1 MQNKKI
7 LVIGCGNIFTSF
19 HFPVIKLLG
28 GEIKAI
34 VEPNKRNYDL
44 FVSGEGLANVQHHVV
59 LSEVNFENI
68 DIALIS
74 NPSAF
79 HSETLKFL
87 MEKNI
92 HIFCE
97 KPIIT
102 DINSANGDL
111 IRQIGFYNKII
122 QVGYYRRF
130 SNSSNYIRNLI
141 KSEVFGKVNF
151 VNMKGGWPAK
161 NDLPISIT
169 DKKLSGGGITM
180 DYGSHFIDQ
189 CFFWFD
195 EVGLIEYADDSLGG
209 IEINASVNLKAKNGT
224 PIQIDLSWT
233 NFMGNFIQ
241 VHFEKA
247 IVVMAFNNPHQL
259 EIIELNFQTQNINL
273 TKDIHRRTIETTSYM
288 FDELPAVSQWN
299 EFLNRV
305 DGQRLMISNVQ
316 QAIEV
321 SNIINACYKNRKPLS
336 LTWGN

>member
-1 MQNKKI
+1 MQTKKI

-19 HFPVIKLLG
+19 HYPIIKQTG
-28 GEIKAI
+28 GEIITI

-44 FVSGEGLANVQHHVV
+44 FIAKEDLGNVNYHTT
-59 LSEVNFENI
+59 LLEVDFKNI
-68 DIALIS
+68 DLALIS

-79 HSETLKFL
+79 HAETLALL

-97 KPIIT
+97 KPILTNINHQNEELIKNIT
-102 DINSANGDL
+102 EYS
-111 IRQIGFYNKII
+111 KII

-130 SNSSNYIRNLI
+130 SNASNYIRNLI
-141 KSEVFGKVNF
+141 KLEVFGKVNY

-180 DYGSHFIDQ
+180 DYGSHFIDH

-195 EVGLIEYADDSLGG
+195 EVDLIEYADDSMGG
-209 IEINASVNLKAKNGT
+209 IEINATVNLKEKNGT

-247 IVVMAFNNPHQL
+247 IVVMAFNNPNQL
-259 EIIELNFQTQNINL
+259 EIIELNFQSQNINL
-273 TKDIHRRTIETTSYM
+273 TKDIQRKTVETTSYK
-288 FDELPAVSQWN
+288 FRELPAISQWK
-299 EFLNRV
+299 EFLDRLN
-305 DGQRLMISNVQ
+305 GQSPLISNVH
-316 QAIEV
+316 QAIQV
-321 SNIINACYKNRKPLS
+321 SQVINDCYKNRKPLS
-336 LTWGN
+336 LAWGH

>member
-19 HFPVIKLLG
+19 HYPVIKQSG
-28 GEIKAI
+28 GEIRTI
-34 VEPNKRNYDL
+34 VEPNKRNFDL
-44 FVSGEGLANVQHHVV
+44 FIAKEGIENVNYHTTI
-59 LSEVNFENI
+59 SEVDFENI

-79 HSETLKFL
+79 HAETLAFL
-87 MEKNI
+87 MEKYI

-97 KPIIT
+97 KPILT
-102 DINSANGDL
+102 DLNSSSEEL
-111 IRQIGFYNKII
+111 ISKIKTYSKII

-130 SNSSNYIRNLI
+130 SNASNYIRNLI
-141 KSEVFGKVNF
+141 RSEVFGKVNY

-180 DYGSHFIDQ
+180 DYGSHFIDH

-195 EVGLIEYADDSLGG
+195 EVELIEYADDSLGG
-209 IEINASVNLKAKNGT
+209 IEINASLTMKAKNGT
-224 PIQIDLSWT
+224 PITLDLSWT

-247 IVVMAFNNPHQL
+247 IVLMAFNNPHQL
-259 EIIELNFQTQNINL
+259 EIIEVNFQSQNINL
-273 TKDIHRRTIETTSYM
+273 TKDIQRRTVETTKYM
-288 FDELPAVSQWN
+288 YNDLPAVSQWK
-299 EFLNRV
+299 EFLNNL
-305 DGQRLMISNVQ
+305 DGKNPFISNIH

-321 SNIINACYKNRKPLS
+321 SKMINACYKIRKPLS
-336 LTWGN
+336 LAWGN

>member
-19 HFPVIKLLG
+19 HYPVIKQTG
-28 GEIKAI
+28 GEIITI

-44 FVSGEGLANVQHHVV
+44 FIAKEGLENVNYHTT
-59 LSEVNFENI
+59 LLEVDFKNI

-79 HSETLKFL
+79 HAETLAYL
-87 MEKNI
+87 MDKNI

-97 KPIIT
+97 KPILT
-102 DINSANGDL
+102 DINSAGEEL
-111 IRQIGFYNKII
+111 ISKISTYSKII

-130 SNSSNYIRNLI
+130 SNASNYIRNLI
-141 KSEVFGKVNF
+141 KTEFFGKVNF

-180 DYGSHFIDQ
+180 DYGSHFIDH

-195 EVGLIEYADDSLGG
+195 EVVLIEYADDSMGG
-209 IEINASVNLKAKNGT
+209 IEINANINLKAKNGT

-247 IVVMAFNNPHQL
+247 IVLMAFNNPNQL
-259 EIIELNFQTQNINL
+259 EIIELNFQTQNMNL
-273 TKDIHRRTIETTSYM
+273 TKDIHRRTVETTTYM
-288 FDELPAVSQWN
+288 FKELPAVSQWI
-299 EFLNRV
+299 EFLNRL
-305 DGQRLMISNVQ
+305 DGKNPLISNAH

-336 LTWGN
+336 LAWGY